1 MAKANCGNCGE
12 TISFEATLAVPAAT
26 VTCPSC
32 GTNFEVHGGEVEGA
46 ETIRVR
52 SSHGAEEAPLAGTM
66 LLAAERP
73 VGASLAVKTKGF
85 LTQKGVAPGEGEFQL
100 ESGITVVGREGGA
113 IRIEDA
119 AVSSRHFQVEERGSA
134 FFLRD
139 LDSSNGTFLNG
150 HRVRSAKLRSGDLIT
165 AGGTT
170 FAFSV
175 RQIIP
180 M

>member
-1 MAKANCGNCGE
+1 MAKAHCGNCGE
-12 TISFEATLAVPAAT
+12 TVFFEASLAVPAAM

-32 GTNFEVHGGEVEGA
+32 KTNFEVHGGEVEGA
-46 ETIRVR
+46 ETLRVH
-52 SSHGAEEAPLAGTM
+52 SSQVAEEPSLSGTTLLSTERAREAP
-66 LLAAERP
+66 P
-73 VGASLAVKTKGF
+73 AVKTQGF
-85 LTQKGVAPGEGEFQL
+85 LTRKGVEPGEGEFQL
-100 ESGITVVGREGGA
+100 KPGITVVGREHGA
-113 IRIEDA
+113 IRVEDS
-119 AVSSRHFQVEERGSA
+119 AVSARHFQVEVRDSA

-139 LDSSNGTFLNG
+139 LESRNGTFLNG
-150 HRVRSAKLRSGDLIT
+150 HRVRSAKLKSGDLIT